1 MFQVVLKVGEVLG
14 FIDEN
19 LKCVS
24 RRKSVLGTFTNRM
37 VHVPSNQLIIV
48 PHIID
53 DEGRIR
59 DIEAFYSFRICSTM
73 FHLNDPKNK
82 VYALGMEGEFLELD
96 VYNLNVRQIADLRK
110 ELGIPASRQPH
121 FKAGYT
127 AFGRVVVA
135 SNTYDKNDFSFPETA
150 AGRLAEWDGK
160 KWRILE
166 RTAFYEVNGLGEFSG
181 TMFATGADKASA
193 ILKVFTRS
201 DGVWRTYRLPM
212 ASHTFDHGWSTEWP
226 RIRQTEHERLLMDC
240 HGMFYELCP
249 WAYDNYIW
257 GVRAIST
264 HLWVIGDFC
273 TYRGMLGIGIDNAS
287 TESGYNLQCA

>member
-37 VHVPSNQLIIV
+37 VHVPSNQLIIG

-110 ELGIPASRQPH
+110 ELGIPASR
-121 FKAGYT
+121 
-127 AFGRVVVA
+127 
-135 SNTYDKNDFSFPETA
+135 
-150 AGRLAEWDGK
+150 
-160 KWRILE
+160 
-166 RTAFYEVNGLGEFSG
+166 
-181 TMFATGADKASA
+181 
-193 ILKVFTRS
+193 
-201 DGVWRTYRLPM
+201 
-212 ASHTFDHGWSTEWP
+212 
-226 RIRQTEHERLLMDC
+226 
-240 HGMFYELCP
+240 
-249 WAYDNYIW
+249 
-257 GVRAIST
+257 
-264 HLWVIGDFC
+264 
-273 TYRGMLGIGIDNAS
+273 
-287 TESGYNLQCA
+287 